1 MHIISVESDVES
13 LVSRYEKHLK
23 VDRQMDEENA
33 EEEMEIA
40 ENGPLLVHADLILKK
55 AMHRYWKD
63 VSQNGE
69 WHFVM
74 MKTESLFKASK
85 VMDRLKSENLNC
97 LLWTIN
103 DLIKILK
110 YIIM

>member
-1 MHIISVESDVES
+1 
-13 LVSRYEKHLK
+13 
-23 VDRQMDEENA
+23 MDEENA

-55 AMHRYWKD
+55 AMNRYWKD

-74 MKTESLFKASK
+74 MKSESLFKASK
-85 VMDRLKSENLNC
+85 VMDRLKSEISKLSFM
-97 LLWTIN
+97 
-103 DLIKILK
+103 D
-110 YIIM
+110 Y